1 MKLISIFLSA
11 VLIFGVISVYA
22 RHTTKICLPK
32 ELDGTYVRMMND
44 DTGELIDTLLVANG
58 SVVFPSDRYP
68 ACVVDLDNKNYGQFI
83 LSDADIVHSV
93 TVEEIEGGIRR
104 KWESSGGYNDSIRA
118 LAEKVNAIGA
128 RYLNSTGKEERKK
141 HLDDFNAALYDAI
154 SEHGND
160 LLGYSLFVMSGE
172 QLPFSSL
179 VELVEKY
186 PALAQYRKVN
196 SIIAGRRNVAVTQ
209 PGNKFK
215 DFTVTYEG
223 KQHKLSDVVGHGDYV
238 LLDFWASWC
247 GPCRA
252 EMPVIKEA
260 YEKYKDKNLKILG
273 VAVSD
278 DPANSLE
285 AATQMKLPWEIWV
298 NGGKEASEAYNVTY
312 IPLLILFSPDG
323 TILARGI
330 QKDDLLTTL
339 EQHLPSAD

>member
-1 MKLISIFLSA
+1 MKSIRILFF
-11 VLIFGVISVYA
+11 VLFAFAEFGVYA
-22 RHTTKICLPK
+22 RHTTKINLPN
-32 ELDGTYVRMMND
+32 ELNGSYVRLMND
-44 DTGELIDTLLVANG
+44 DTGELIDTLLVTNG
-58 SVVFPSDRYP
+58 SVVFPSDRYS
-68 ACVVDLDNKNYGQFI
+68 ACVVNIDNKYGRFI
-83 LSDADIVHSV
+83 LSDADIIYSII
-93 TVEEIEGGIRR
+93 VEEVEGGIRR
-104 KWESSGGYNDSIRA
+104 RWESFGGYNDSIRA
-118 LAEKVNAIGA
+118 LGERINAIGA
-128 RYLNSTGKEERKK
+128 RYLNSTRKEGRKK

-160 LLGYSLFVMSGE
+160 LLGYRLFVMSGE

-186 PALAQYRKVN
+186 PALSQYRKVN
-196 SIIAGRRNVAVTQ
+196 SIMAGRRNVAVTQ

-252 EMPVIKEA
+252 EMPLIKEA

-312 IPLLILFSPDG
+312 IPLLILFAPDG
-323 TILARGI
+323 TILERGI
-330 QKDDLLTTL
+330 QKDDLLTIL
-339 EQHLPSAD
+339 EKYLPSAD